1 MNSNREGEIEMSY
14 LVPPHGGQLKPLLLT
29 NEERVSELKK
39 AQSLMKVRMTSRET
53 SDLIMMGIGA
63 FSPLDGF
70 MHQQDY
76 INVVENMHLVNNT
89 LWPIPITLAVEKAI
103 AESIK
108 INDEIALV
116 DNETDEMMG
125 IMKVEEQFRYDK
137 KLEATK
143 VFRTDDENHPGVAKI
158 YAQPEF
164 YLAGPVKVLSEGEY
178 PDRFGEY
185 YARPEETRAIF
196 AHIGWKKVAGFQT
209 RNPIH
214 RSHEYVTKIAL
225 EVSDGVL
232 IHPLVGKLKDDD
244 IPADTR
250 MKCYEVLLENYYP
263 KDRVVCKVYPMEM
276 RYGGPRE
283 AVLHAIF
290 RQNFGCSHLIV
301 GRDHAGVGNYY
312 GPFDAQKIFEEIDD
326 HELAIKPLNI
336 DWTFWCYKCEGMASM
351 KTCPHQKED
360 RLLISGTKL
369 RQMLANGERPAKE
382 FSRPE
387 VIDILMEYYKS
398 VNNK

>member
-1 MNSNREGEIEMSY
+1 MSN
-14 LVPPHGGQLKPLLLT
+14 LVPPHGGQLKPLLL
-29 NEERVSELKK
+29 EKEVRGHELERAKTLP
-39 AQSLMKVRMTSRET
+39 QIRMTSRET
-53 SDLIMMGIGA
+53 SDLMMLGMGA
-63 FSPLDGF
+63 FSPLGGF
-70 MHQQDY
+70 MYRDDY
-76 INVVENMHLVNNT
+76 IKVVQTMHLANGI
-89 LWPIPITLAVEKAI
+89 LWPIPITLSVDKEQSAK
-103 AESIK
+103 IK
-108 INDEIALV
+108 INHEIAVV
-116 DNETDEMMG
+116 DDESGDIMATMM
-125 IMKVEEQFRYDK
+125 VEEKYNYDK
-137 KLEATK
+137 HFEAK
-143 VFRTDDENHPGVAKI
+143 NVFRTDDEKHPGVAKI
-158 YAQPEF
+158 YAQHDF
-164 YLAGPVKVLSEGEY
+164 YLAGPVKVLSEGGY
-178 PDRFGEY
+178 PERFGAY
-185 YARPEETRAIF
+185 YARPIETRAIF
-196 AHIGWKKVAGFQT
+196 AQLGWEKVAAFQT

-225 EVSDGVL
+225 EVSDGIL

-244 IPADTR
+244 IPADVR

-312 GPFDAQKIFEEIDD
+312 GPFDAQKIFEELDAN
-326 HELAIKPLNI
+326 ELSIKPLNI
-336 DWTFWCYKCEGMASM
+336 DWTFWCYKCEGMAST
-351 KTCPHQKED
+351 KTCPHGKED

-369 RQMLANGERPAKE
+369 RDMLANGEKPANE

-387 VIDILMEYYKS
+387 VIAILMDYYKH

>member
-1 MNSNREGEIEMSY
+1 MNN
-14 LVPPHGGQLKPLLLT
+14 LVPPHGGQLRPLLL
-29 NEERVSELKK
+29 EKEAREHEIEK
-39 AQSLMKVRMTSRET
+39 ARTLPKLRMSSRET
-53 SDLIMMGIGA
+53 SDLIMLGIGA

-70 MHQQDY
+70 MRQEDY
-76 INVVENMHLVNNT
+76 IRVVETMHLAEGS
-89 LWPIPITLAVEKAI
+89 LWPIPITLSINKNQ
-103 AESIK
+103 AESIS

-116 DNETDEMMG
+116 DDESDELMG
-125 IMKVEEQFRYDK
+125 TMKVEEKYGYDK
-137 KLEATK
+137 KHEAK
-143 VFRTDDENHPGVAKI
+143 HVFRTDDEAHPGVAKI
-158 YAQPEF
+158 YAQSDT

-178 PDRFGEY
+178 PDRFRAY
-185 YARPEETRAIF
+185 YARPIETRAIF
-196 AHIGWKKVAGFQT
+196 AQMGWHSVAGFQT

-214 RSHEYVTKIAL
+214 RSHEFVTKIAL
-225 EVSDGVL
+225 EVSDGIL
-232 IHPLVGKLKDDD
+232 IHPLVGKLKADD
-244 IPADTR
+244 IPADIR

-263 KDRVVCKVYPMEM
+263 KDRVVCRVYPMEM

-290 RQNFGCSHLIV
+290 RQNFGCSHLII

-312 GPFDAQKIFEEIDD
+312 GPFDAQKIFDEIGDD
-326 HELAIKPLNI
+326 ELAIKPLNI

-351 KTCPHQKED
+351 KTCPHGKED

-369 RQMLANGERPAKE
+369 REMLASGERPAKE

-387 VIDILMEYYKS
+387 VIDILMDYYKS